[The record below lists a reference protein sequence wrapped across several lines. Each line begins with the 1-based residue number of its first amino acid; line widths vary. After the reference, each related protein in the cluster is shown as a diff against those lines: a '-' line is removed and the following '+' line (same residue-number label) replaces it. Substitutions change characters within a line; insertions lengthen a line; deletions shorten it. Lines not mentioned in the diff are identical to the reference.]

1 MMEAILEFIYL
12 IHYKSDMMILLVV
25 PSFNIPAFKGLAKV
39 SFELYNGLK
48 NRFDVEVLE
57 VYGKKK
63 NYLSN
68 LTIVPL
74 KELQSKADIVHSLV
88 PESGAFLGLIKKL
101 RDKKTVVTFY
111 DLTPIKLSGKL
122 KFRFSELVRFYT
134 LFMWKNSLNA
144 DVIISV
150 SSQTKKEVMK
160 YLGKPRKQRVINPGV
175 DERFKPMKLKRDK
188 ITLGFFANF
197 SYKKGV
203 DKAIEVFKIVKKK
216 YDVKLILAGGEL
228 QTVYQRQFN
237 VREMIKGLKDVEIMG
252 YIPDKDVVKLYNS
265 FDFYLFPSIEE
276 GFGIPILEAQKCGVP
291 VLTFEWA
298 NIPEETKAKTI
309 QCKDVEDMARKIM
322 YLIENKDEY
331 RKISEKG
338 RKYASKFTWKNF
350 VENHIKVYESL
361 Y

>member
-1 MMEAILEFIYL
+1 MEV
-12 IHYKSDMMILLVV
+12 LLVV
-25 PSFNIPAFKGLAKV
+25 PSLNVPSFKGLAKV
-39 SFELYNGLK
+39 SLELYNGLK
-48 NRFDVEVLE
+48 DRFDVEVLVVHGE
-57 VYGKKK
+57 KK
-63 NYLSN
+63 NYLNN
-68 LTIVPL
+68 LTKIPL
-74 KELQSKADIVHSLV
+74 KEMLSKAKIIHCTT
-88 PESGAFLGLIKKL
+88 PESATFLPLIKKI
-101 RDKKTVVTFY
+101 KNVKTVVTFH
-111 DLTPIKLSGKL
+111 DFIPLKLSEKL
-122 KFRFSELVRFYT
+122 KFKFSDFVKLYT
-134 LFMWKNSLNA
+134 LFMWKNSVNVDFVTA
-144 DVIISV
+144 V
-150 SSQTKKEVMK
+150 SSKTAMEIIKFFR
-160 YLGKPRKQRVINPGV
+160 KPKNLAVINPGV
-175 DERFKPMKLKRDK
+175 DDKFKPMRVKKDK

-197 SYKKGV
+197 SYRKGV

-276 GFGIPILEAQKCGVP
+276 GFGIPILEAQKCGIP

-298 NIPEETKAKTI
+298 DIPEETKAKTI

-331 RKISEKG
+331 RKISDEG